1 MSTCISRRACADRNT
16 FRMTNSKGE
25 TGKHI
30 WIEYRCPNA
39 VSKEND
45 ICVDCS
51 IKLPKYKY
59 QANQKCNHGQVGGPY
74 PADSKLY
81 GSAYY
86 LKEVKAG
93 WKLMEADEVRAKA
106 AVDKASM
113 GRKKVQTA
121 TLEQP
126 VVEPVVE
133 QSVTKPV
140 AEPVAEPVVEKKK
153 RAYNRKK
160 PLASAETKTEDT
172 PAKTVLPK
180 LKTPR
185 AKKILPT
192 EVLLPQIPVVENTLE
207 PKFIEVVAPP
217 ITITDFVVVKV
228 KKLKFQGKDYYYDS
242 ASGKV
247 YGISVNGVGAYKG
260 RYKEEDDMID
270 TTFPDSDE
278 E

>member
-1 MSTCISRRACADRNT
+1 MLTCISRRACADRNT

-30 WIEYRCPNA
+30 WTEYRCPNA

-51 IKLPKYKY
+51 IKLPKYKF

-81 GSAYY
+81 GSEYY
-86 LKEVKAG
+86 LKEIKAG
-93 WKLMEADEVRAKA
+93 WVPLEADEIRAKA
-106 AVDKASM
+106 AVHKASM
-113 GRKKVQTA
+113 GRKKVQPVSA

-126 VVEPVVE
+126 VVEQPVV
-133 QSVTKPV
+133 QQPVVTL
-140 AEPVAEPVVEKKK
+140 ETVVEKKK
-153 RAYNRKK
+153 RPYNRKK
-160 PLASAETKTEDT
+160 PLASAETKTDDS
-172 PAKTVLPK
+172 PAKPVLPK

-185 AKKILPT
+185 AKKIIPT
-192 EVLLPQIPVVENTLE
+192 EVLLPQIAVVENPLE

-217 ITITDFVVVKV
+217 ITITECVVVKV
-228 KKLKFQGKDYYYDS
+228 KKLKSQGKEYYYDS

-260 RYKEEDDMID
+260 RYKEEDDMVD

>member
-1 MSTCISRRACADRNT
+1 MATCISRRACADRNT
-16 FRMTNSKGE
+16 FRMTNNKGE
-25 TGKHI
+25 VGKHI
-30 WIEYRCPNA
+30 WTEFRCPNV
-39 VSKEND
+39 VSKENE

-51 IKLPKYKY
+51 VKLPKYKY

-74 PADSKLY
+74 PDDSKLY

-86 LKEVKAG
+86 LREIKAG
-93 WKLMEADEVRAKA
+93 WHPLEADELRAKA
-106 AVDKASM
+106 AVDKACM

-126 VVEPVVE
+126 VVEQPVVMEQPVVVEQPVVE
-133 QSVTKPV
+133 QPV
-140 AEPVAEPVVEKKK
+140 ERKK

-160 PLASAETKTEDT
+160 PLETKAEDT
-172 PAKTVLPK
+172 PTKTVLPK

-185 AKKILPT
+185 AKKAVPT
-192 EVLLPQIPVVENTLE
+192 EVLLPQIPVVENPLE

-217 ITITDFVVVKV
+217 ITITEAIVVKV
-228 KKLKFQGKDYYYDS
+228 KKLKSRGKDYYYDS

-247 YGISVNGVGAYKG
+247 YGVSVNGVGAYKG
-260 RYKEEDDMID
+260 RYKEEDDMVD

>member
-1 MSTCISRRACADRNT
+1 
-16 FRMTNSKGE
+16 MTNAKGD

-30 WIEYRCPNA
+30 WTEFRCPNV

-51 IKLPKYKY
+51 VKIPKYKY
-59 QANQKCNHGQVGGPY
+59 QANQKCNHGQICGPY
-74 PADSKLY
+74 PAESKLY

-86 LKEVKAG
+86 LKEIKAG
-93 WKLMEADEVRAKA
+93 WVPQEADELRAKA
-106 AVDKASM
+106 AVSKASM
-113 GRKKVQTA
+113 GRKKVQPVA
-121 TLEQP
+121 TDVPIIEQP
-126 VVEPVVE
+126 VVVEEPVVVE
-133 QSVTKPV
+133 KPV
-140 AEPVAEPVVEKKK
+140 VVEQPVVVGKPVVVEQPLTVVEPVERKK

-160 PLASAETKTEDT
+160 PLETRTEDT

-180 LKTPR
+180 LKAHR
-185 AKKILPT
+185 AKKAVPT
-192 EVLLPQIPVVENTLE
+192 EVLLPQIPVVENPLE

-228 KKLKFQGKDYYYDS
+228 KKLKSQGKDYYYDS

-260 RYKEEDDMID
+260 RYNEEDDVID
-270 TTFPDSDE
+270 TTYPDSDDE
-278 E
+278 

>member
-1 MSTCISRRACADRNT
+1 
-16 FRMTNSKGE
+16 MTNSKGE

-30 WIEYRCPNA
+30 WIEYRCPNV

-86 LKEVKAG
+86 LKEIKAG
-93 WKLMEADEVRAKA
+93 WCLSEADELRAKA

-113 GRKKVQTA
+113 GRKKVQ
-121 TLEQP
+121 P
-126 VVEPVVE
+126 VSADAPIVE
-133 QSVTKPV
+133 QSVTVTVAEPVVQPV
-140 AEPVAEPVVEKKK
+140 AEPVVQPVAEPTVEKKK

-160 PLASAETKTEDT
+160 PLVSAETKKEDT

-185 AKKILPT
+185 SKKTVPT

-228 KKLKFQGKDYYYDS
+228 KKLKSQGKDYYYDS

-260 RYKEEDDMID
+260 RYKEEDDLVD
-270 TTFPDSDE
+270 TTFPDSDDE
-278 E
+278 

>member
-1 MSTCISRRACADRNT
+1 MATCISRRACADRNT
-16 FRMTNSKGE
+16 FRLTNSKGE

-30 WIEYRCPNA
+30 WTEFRCPNA

-86 LKEVKAG
+86 LKEIKAG
-93 WKLMEADEVRAKA
+93 WSLLEADEVRAKA

-113 GRKKVQTA
+113 GRKKVQPVSA
-121 TLEQP
+121 AVEQP
-126 VVEPVVE
+126 VVEQPVVE
-133 QSVTKPV
+133 QPV
-140 AEPVAEPVVEKKK
+140 VEQPVVEKKK

-160 PLASAETKTEDT
+160 PLASAETKTEDP

-185 AKKILPT
+185 AKKTVPT
-192 EVLLPQIPVVENTLE
+192 QVLLPEIAVVENPLE

-217 ITITDFVVVKV
+217 ITITECVVVKV
-228 KKLKFQGKDYYYDS
+228 KKLKCQGKDYYYDS

-260 RYKEEDDMID
+260 RYKEEDDMVD

>member
-1 MSTCISRRACADRNT
+1 
-16 FRMTNSKGE
+16 MTNIKGE

-30 WIEYRCPNA
+30 WTEYRCPNV
-39 VSKEND
+39 VSNEND

-51 IKLPKYKY
+51 IKLPKYKF

-86 LKEVKAG
+86 LKELKAG
-93 WKLMEADEVRAKA
+93 WVPLEADELRAKA

-113 GRKKVQTA
+113 GRKKVQPVA
-121 TLEQP
+121 TDAPTVLP
-126 VVEPVVE
+126 VA
-133 QSVTKPV
+133 V
-140 AEPVAEPVVEKKK
+140 AEPEPVPVAVAVAVPVPVAVPTVERKK

-160 PLASAETKTEDT
+160 PLEAKTGEVT
-172 PAKTVLPK
+172 PEKTVLPK

-185 AKKILPT
+185 AKKSVPT
-192 EVLLPQIPVVENTLE
+192 EVLLPQVAVVENPLE

-228 KKLKFQGKDYYYDS
+228 KKLKTQGKEYYYDS
-242 ASGKV
+242 ASGKL

-260 RYKEEDDMID
+260 RYKEEDDVVD
-270 TTFPDSDE
+270 TTFPDSDDE
-278 E
+278 

>member
-51 IKLPKYKY
+51 IKLPKYKF

-86 LKEVKAG
+86 LKEIKAG
-93 WKLMEADEVRAKA
+93 WVPLEADEVRAKA

-113 GRKKVQTA
+113 GRKKVQLVSA
-121 TLEQP
+121 DAP
-126 VVEPVVE
+126 IVE
-133 QSVTKPV
+133 QSVTVAEPMVQPV
-140 AEPVAEPVVEKKK
+140 AEPVPEPVAEKKK

-160 PLASAETKTEDT
+160 PLETKAEDT
-172 PAKTVLPK
+172 PTKTVLPK

-185 AKKILPT
+185 AKKAVAT
-192 EVLLPQIPVVENTLE
+192 EVLLPQIPVVENPLE

-228 KKLKFQGKDYYYDS
+228 KKLKSQGKDYYYDS

-260 RYKEEDDMID
+260 RYKEEDDIVD
-270 TTFPDSDE
+270 TTFPDSDDE
-278 E
+278 

>member
-1 MSTCISRRACADRNT
+1 
-16 FRMTNSKGE
+16 MTNSKGE

-30 WIEYRCPNA
+30 WTEYRCPNA

-51 IKLPKYKY
+51 IKLPKYKF
-59 QANQKCNHGQVGGPY
+59 QANQKCNHGQIGGPY

-86 LKEVKAG
+86 LKEIKAG
-93 WKLMEADEVRAKA
+93 WVPVEADELRAKA

-113 GRKKVQTA
+113 GRKKVQPVSTD
-121 TLEQP
+121 TVEQP
-126 VVEPVVE
+126 VVEPVVVE
-133 QSVTKPV
+133 QPLIMV
-140 AEPVAEPVVEKKK
+140 EPVERKK

-160 PLASAETKTEDT
+160 PLEPKTEDT
-172 PAKTVLPK
+172 PTKTVLPK
-180 LKTPR
+180 LKAPR
-185 AKKILPT
+185 AKKSVPT
-192 EVLLPQIPVVENTLE
+192 EVLLPQIPVVENPLE

-228 KKLKFQGKDYYYDS
+228 KKLKSQGKDYYYDS

-247 YGISVNGVGAYKG
+247 YGVSVNGVGAYKG
-260 RYKEEDDMID
+260 RYKEEDDVVD
-270 TTFPDSDE
+270 TTFPDSDDE
-278 E
+278 

>member
-1 MSTCISRRACADRNT
+1 
-16 FRMTNSKGE
+16 MTNSKGE

-30 WIEYRCPNA
+30 WTEYRCPNA

-51 IKLPKYKY
+51 IKLPKYKF

-86 LKEVKAG
+86 LKELKAG
-93 WKLMEADEVRAKA
+93 WVPVEADELRAKA

-113 GRKKVQTA
+113 GRKKVQSVSTDVA
-121 TLEQP
+121 VP
-126 VVEPVVE
+126 VTEPVTEPVVVPTVVPTAVPVDVP
-133 QSVTKPV
+133 VT
-140 AEPVAEPVVEKKK
+140 EKKK

-160 PLASAETKTEDT
+160 PVEPNTT
-172 PAKTVLPK
+172 LPK

-185 AKKILPT
+185 SKKIVPT
-192 EVLLPQIPVVENTLE
+192 EVLLPQIPVVENPLE

-217 ITITDFVVVKV
+217 ITITDCVVVKV
-228 KKLKFQGKDYYYDS
+228 KKLKSQGKDYYYDS

-247 YGISVNGVGAYKG
+247 YGVSVNGVGAYKG
-260 RYKEEDDMID
+260 RYKEEDDVVD
-270 TTFPDSDE
+270 TTFPDSDCE
-278 E
+278 